1 MPKIN
6 QNFIVFEDDTS
17 LLEFTFGDL
26 QENFTSDWGAWFGTF
41 ESNYLW
47 PPSVTPPGIW
57 GTEIEKHTAWTNTGN
72 GALSQ
77 TNGSDG
83 NPDIK
88 IIANSNIIKVY
99 FTQQDFVA
107 TSTNPSTSLVT
118 GKAYY
123 YELVTSPDKDED
135 TSLVAAS
142 GFLYIS
148 ASIFSVAN
156 YRPS

>member
-6 QNFIVFEDDTS
+6 QNFTVFEDDTS
-17 LLEFTFGDL
+17 PLLFEFSDL
-26 QENFTSDWGAWFGTF
+26 QENFTSDWGVWFGTF
-41 ESNYLW
+41 ESNQW
-47 PPSVTPPGIW
+47 PPSPTPPGIFN
-57 GTEIEKHTAWTNTGN
+57 TEIEKHTAWTNTGN
-72 GALSQ
+72 GALTQ

-83 NPDIK
+83 NPDIE
-88 IIANSNIIKVY
+88 IVADDNIIKVY
-99 FTQQDFVA
+99 FTQQDFFA
-107 TSTNPSTSLVT
+107 TSGVASNSLVT
-118 GKAYY
+118 NKNYY